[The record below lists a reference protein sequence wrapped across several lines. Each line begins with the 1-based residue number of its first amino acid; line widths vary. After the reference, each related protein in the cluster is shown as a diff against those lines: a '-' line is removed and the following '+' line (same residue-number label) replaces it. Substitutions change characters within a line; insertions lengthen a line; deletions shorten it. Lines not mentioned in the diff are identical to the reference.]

1 MTEASSTSTEAREL
15 ELVSKVEFAILN
27 VATDE
32 EKLQPLLTKYLTAF
46 ILKATSEN
54 APVRVRVIQFAYK
67 LQTFIKPPTIV
78 LPVASLLDQL
88 DTVEDKALRKEIGIQ
103 ESDAQVI
110 SRWLGLVLLL
120 RMPAGDKVSQE
131 KVEAFNAMQALD
143 LEFLQP
149 WSLEMELPYRQI
161 SLTKTRVISLLSS
174 GIFTDQEKFMP
185 ALYASSSS
193 DSNVSS
199 PGTDIIKKL
208 NVNLEDEEIARTL
221 WKSHAEMEVPYRIR
235 ILNML
240 TRSEIST
247 TMTDCI
253 MQAIERDMGIQASQT
268 QNLQKIS
275 SLERTKLHKALFDYV
290 KFAALVGPSKGDFL
304 IGPKVIYML
313 KDYICSMGWPGVQP
327 GSGTDTTL
335 RPFAYEIIGIL
346 SKASRFTFQQKL
358 SLAQWLF
365 QSLSEETTPETVVD
379 IEGALSMLST
389 RFRPDEKTSYEER
402 ESFVNMLLSYME
414 KPLEPPAQRSVCHVA
429 VKWANRCLPFC
440 NVQARWIDVLALASQ
455 KDGNEVREE
464 GEKGLDPWMAFTY
477 SNIEPSVEGLPDWRE
492 MVSYFLERPESL
504 STINFGVTDNARSSE
519 GTRMQAYSKAIKAC
533 VQMMELRALGNSAKI
548 EPGWAQNLKSLFQ
561 TDLKTRGTV
570 RKYLSLPENNAAT
583 CTLLYRA
590 LIGAFHAR
598 LCIPPITGES
608 NVKEIIKLL
617 LIHAKKGNEKAIA
630 CLGRLAMTLDYTDT
644 EAIDANNFVPMIL
657 EELFKLHELKGIEV
671 HFAIGEAIVALTAG
685 WDADSVKLL
694 VNVDSFSI
702 AYMTPK
708 RPHLLSMVLDKLIQ
722 NTKDTKPSLL
732 KASGVW
738 LFSFVQYC
746 SHVTEVHQRLREA
759 QASFMRLLSARDD
772 MVQETASRGL
782 TLVYEKGDEA
792 LRTQLV
798 EDLVSAFT
806 GNQTRMNVDQ
816 DTELFDAGALPTGDG
831 QSVTSYKDIV
841 NLASEVGDQ
850 TLIYKFMSLASNAAT
865 CSILSFTATGSIQT
879 RMSNA
884 L

>member
-27 VATDE
+27 VATNE

-54 APVRVRVIQFAYK
+54 ASVRVRVIQFAYK

-88 DTVEDKALRKEIGIQ
+88 VKAESAVLKQLDVLFIRHSLPRLLPEQRHDLFPTLLVSMAREKDIKFASIMFNFLLRILPDIKLPSRDTVEDKALRKEIGIQ

-131 KVEAFNAMQALD
+131 KAEAFNAMRALD

-149 WSLEMELPYRQI
+149 WSPEMELPYRQI

-346 SKASRFTFQQKL
+346 SKASHFTFQQKL

-389 RFRPDEKTSYEER
+389 RFRPDEKTEER
-402 ESFVNMLLSYME
+402 ESF
-414 KPLEPPAQRSVCHVA
+414 
-429 VKWANRCLPFC
+429 
-440 NVQARWIDVLALASQ
+440 I
-455 KDGNEVREE
+455 
-464 GEKGLDPWMAFTY
+464 
-477 SNIEPSVEGLPDWRE
+477 IPD
-492 MVSYFLERPESL
+492 
-504 STINFGVTDNARSSE
+504 
-519 GTRMQAYSKAIKAC
+519 
-533 VQMMELRALGNSAKI
+533 
-548 EPGWAQNLKSLFQ
+548 
-561 TDLKTRGTV
+561 
-570 RKYLSLPENNAAT
+570 
-583 CTLLYRA
+583 
-590 LIGAFHAR
+590 
-598 LCIPPITGES
+598 
-608 NVKEIIKLL
+608 
-617 LIHAKKGNEKAIA
+617 
-630 CLGRLAMTLDYTDT
+630 
-644 EAIDANNFVPMIL
+644 
-657 EELFKLHELKGIEV
+657 
-671 HFAIGEAIVALTAG
+671 
-685 WDADSVKLL
+685 
-694 VNVDSFSI
+694 
-702 AYMTPK
+702 
-708 RPHLLSMVLDKLIQ
+708 
-722 NTKDTKPSLL
+722 
-732 KASGVW
+732 
-738 LFSFVQYC
+738 
-746 SHVTEVHQRLREA
+746 
-759 QASFMRLLSARDD
+759 
-772 MVQETASRGL
+772 
-782 TLVYEKGDEA
+782 
-792 LRTQLV
+792 
-798 EDLVSAFT
+798 
-806 GNQTRMNVDQ
+806 
-816 DTELFDAGALPTGDG
+816 
-831 QSVTSYKDIV
+831 
-841 NLASEVGDQ
+841 
-850 TLIYKFMSLASNAAT
+850 
-865 CSILSFTATGSIQT
+865 
-879 RMSNA
+879 
-884 L
+884 